1 MEDVAAA
8 LKPLL
13 SEPVANRA
21 IAALQTDS
29 IHNPVRVFGEVHQ
42 GTAKEPG
49 KTRLSAEGEV
59 SLMSP
64 LEGGELMITFLDLKN
79 LTVFEELH
87 LNFGSRLN
95 VIVGPNG
102 AGKSHL
108 LKVLYSVLSTSAR
121 GPRETKETAPTKQY
135 LQPGLARKLTGVF
148 RPDQLGRLARRQ
160 AGRNRCEI
168 ALAFDEPGLDIAFN
182 FNTASKSEVSLTKVP
197 TAWVEKHP
205 AFLPT
210 RELLTTYP
218 NFVSLYETTDL
229 PFEETW
235 RDTCVLLG
243 APLAKGPRE
252 QRIRKL
258 LEPIEEAM
266 GGKID
271 LEKSGHFYLRTQTG
285 NMEMH
290 LVAEGLRKLAMLA
303 RLIATGSLLDKGCL
317 FWDEPEANLNP
328 ALIKEMAGA
337 ILAIGQ
343 NGIQVFIATHSL
355 FLLRELYLLGS
366 GTQDHDARYFGLH
379 FADDG
384 VQCEQGN
391 SMDDI
396 GSVAALEEEVAQS
409 NRYLEKATSGHAPES
424 DGA

>member
-1 MEDVAAA
+1 MIKS
-8 LKPLL
+8 LK
-13 SEPVANRA
+13 
-21 IAALQTDS
+21 
-29 IHNPVRVFGEVHQ
+29 
-42 GTAKEPG
+42 
-49 KTRLSAEGEV
+49 
-59 SLMSP
+59 
-64 LEGGELMITFLDLKN
+64 LKN

-87 LNFGSRLN
+87 LQFGGKLN

-108 LKVLYSVLSTSAR
+108 LKVLYSVLAASAR
-121 GPRETKETAPTKQY
+121 GQRDTKESTPTKQY
-135 LQPGLARKLTGVF
+135 LQAALARKLTGVF

-168 ALAFDEPGLDIAFN
+168 SVAFDESDLDVGFN
-182 FNTASKSEVSLTKVP
+182 FNTASKSEVLLTKVP
-197 TAWVEKHP
+197 TSWVEKQP

-235 RDTCVLLG
+235 RDTCILLG

-252 QRIRKL
+252 SRIRKL
-258 LEPIEEAM
+258 LEPIEKAM
-266 GGKID
+266 GGKIE
-271 LEKSGHFYLRTQTG
+271 LEKTGHFYLRTQSG

-290 LVAEGLRKLAMLA
+290 LVAEGLRKLAMVA
-303 RLIATGSLLDKGCL
+303 RLIATGSLLDKGFL

-337 ILAIGQ
+337 IRAIGE

-355 FLLRELYLLGS
+355 FLLRELYLLG
-366 GTQDHDARYFGLH
+366 DHDEQTQYFGLH
-379 FADDG
+379 FEDDG
-384 VQCEQGN
+384 VSCKQGPT
-391 SMDDI
+391 MDDI
-396 GSVAALEEEVAQS
+396 GDVASLEAEVAQS
-409 NRYLEKATSGHAPES
+409 DRYLRRAAAAGQAAG
-424 DGA
+424 DGAIDP